1 MAICIEKCRILN
13 ELKPP
18 QDRHWATHLEALTRR
33 TEHVLRRHTHILKR
47 DASCVGAS
55 LAHIVFFFSN
65 NDTLGVGIDH
75 ECGECAAGALLRVA
89 GPSKNKVPISDATC
103 IIEVGSLMKMR
114 TTTQAAIDINTPLV
128 IHIFEPLMIH
138 SSPFFSARVL
148 IPATSLPA
156 PGSVTQYA
164 ALRGSWVKRPR
175 YSFCT

>member
-13 ELKPP
+13 ELKSP

-89 GPSKNKVPISDATC
+89 GPSKNKVP
-103 IIEVGSLMKMR
+103 